1 MKTKDLTINA
11 MLIAV
16 TVVMAL
22 VPQLGMITI
31 GVTTVTIMHIPVI
44 VAGLVLG
51 MRAGLINAFAFGL
64 SSLIVA
70 ATRGASPFDAL
81 FINPLVSILPRLI
94 FGLSVVLVADIMKK
108 IVKDFTVVSVVTA
121 IISTLVHTLAVVFA
135 AFFVIR
141 VSANAD
147 LSGLASSLI
156 GFLKL
161 FFTVNMLFEIGV
173 AIVIGVPVALAL
185 KRVHRN

>member
-1 MKTKDLTINA
+1 MKTKELTINA
-11 MLIAV
+11 MLIAI
-16 TVVMAL
+16 TAVMAL
-22 VPQLGMITI
+22 IPQLGMITL
-31 GVTTVTIMHIPVI
+31 GATTVTIMHIPVI

-51 MRAGLINAFAFGL
+51 MKSGLINAFAFGL

-70 ATRGASPFDAL
+70 ATRAADPFSLL

-94 FGLSVVLVADIMKK
+94 FGFSVVVFANILKKFVKNFSVVAI
-108 IVKDFTVVSVVTA
+108 VTA
-121 IISTLVHTLAVVFA
+121 IGSTVVHTLAVVFA

-141 VSANAD
+141 ISGNAD
-147 LSGLASSLI
+147 LSGLAATLI

-173 AIVIGVPVALAL
+173 AVVIGVPVALAL
-185 KRVHRN
+185 KRVHR